1 MAGIIIYIRS
11 NHSVPI
17 YMQFKFSALADAMK
31 PSEIRELLKYVSVPG
46 LISFGG
52 GMPHPSSFPVNDINT
67 ITSDLLLEKGRQ
79 LLQYGSTQGYE
90 DLRVQLVKL
99 VKETENIST
108 DKDHFVLTAGS
119 QEALYSVSKIMTTPG
134 EEVLCEA
141 PTYIGTISAF
151 RANGTV
157 MRGIPM
163 DENGILTE
171 KLEEKIKTMKA
182 AGKLPKFI
190 YLIPTFQNP
199 SGISLSLDRRKHV
212 LELASRYQIPIV
224 EDNPYGELRYSG
236 NKLPSLKS
244 LDKEDLVIYMSTFS
258 KILSP
263 GLRVGFT
270 CAPDAV
276 VNKMNL
282 LKQATN
288 LATNTLAE
296 AIAAE
301 YLKRDLMRKNMPAVV
316 KMYREKRDTMIDAL
330 ETNFGS
336 DANWSH
342 PDGGMFLWLALNDKI
357 NTTDMLKRAIEK
369 KVAYVSGSAFYP
381 NNPTFNTMR
390 LNFTYSDNDQIV
402 DGISRLAKVA
412 KEEISLIAP

>member
-1 MAGIIIYIRS
+1 
-11 NHSVPI
+11 
-17 YMQFKFSALADAMK
+17 MQFKFSALADAMK

-171 KLEEKIKTMKA
+171 KLEEKIKAMKA

>member
-1 MAGIIIYIRS
+1 
-11 NHSVPI
+11 
-17 YMQFKFSALADAMK
+17 MQFKFSALADAMK

>member
-1 MAGIIIYIRS
+1 
-11 NHSVPI
+11 
-17 YMQFKFSALADAMK
+17 MQFKFSALADAMK

-67 ITSDLLLEKGRQ
+67 ITSDLLSEKGRQ

-99 VKETENIST
+99 LKETENIST

-236 NKLPSLKS
+236 NRLPSLKS
-244 LDKEDLVIYMSTFS
+244 LDKDDLVIYMSTFS

-270 CAPDAV
+270 CAPDAI

-301 YLKRDLMRKNMPAVV
+301 YLKRGLMRKNMPAVV

-336 DANWSH
+336 EANWSH

-381 NNPTFNTMR
+381 DNPTFNTMR

-412 KEEISLIAP
+412 KEEVSLIAP

>member
-1 MAGIIIYIRS
+1 
-11 NHSVPI
+11 
-17 YMQFKFSALADAMK
+17 MQFKFSALADAMK

-99 VKETENIST
+99 LKETENIST

-171 KLEEKIKTMKA
+171 KLEEKIRTMKA

-236 NKLPSLKS
+236 NRLPSLKS
-244 LDKEDLVIYMSTFS
+244 LDKDDLVIYMSTFS

-301 YLKRDLMRKNMPAVV
+301 YLKRGLMRKNMPAVV

-336 DANWSH
+336 EANWSH

-381 NNPTFNTMR
+381 DNPTFNTMR

-412 KEEISLIAP
+412 KEEVSLIAP

>member
-1 MAGIIIYIRS
+1 
-11 NHSVPI
+11 
-17 YMQFKFSALADAMK
+17 MQFKFSALADAMK

-67 ITSDLLLEKGRQ
+67 ITSDLLSEKGRQ
-79 LLQYGSTQGYE
+79 ILQYGSTQGYE
-90 DLRVQLVKL
+90 DLRIQLVKL
-99 VKETENIST
+99 LKDTENINT

-134 EEVLCEA
+134 EEVISEA

-171 KLEEKIKTMKA
+171 KLEEKIKSMKA

-244 LDKEDLVIYMSTFS
+244 LDKDDLVIYMSTFS

-301 YLKRDLMRKNMPAVV
+301 YLKRGLMKKNMPAVV

-330 ETNFGS
+330 ETNFGN

-342 PDGGMFLWLALNDKI
+342 PDGGMFLWLALNGKI

-381 NNPTFNTMR
+381 DNPTFNSMR